1 MSAIKDFDSKEINT
15 WCPGCGDFGILT
27 ALKMAFVQMNLE
39 PHQVMVV
46 SGIGCS
52 GHLTDFIYSYGFNGL
67 HGRALPLA
75 TGIKLAN
82 HKLHVVVVGGDGD
95 GYGIGVGHFIHA
107 IRRNVKLTYIVH
119 NNQVYGLT
127 TGQASVTA
135 MKGFV
140 SKSSPYGTL
149 AEPLNP
155 LALALSLNC
164 PFVARGF
171 AGDPKHLV
179 NLITQ
184 AMNFNGFAFIDVYQP
199 CITFNKINS
208 FEWYRERIYKLD
220 DEKGYDVESLAL
232 ADLKARETKKL
243 PIGIFFKNPHS
254 EAYET
259 QLPQLENNTI
269 IERDLSKISVQKIMD
284 EFC

>member
-1 MSAIKDFDSKEINT
+1 MSSVKDFDSKETNT

-27 ALKMAFVQMNLE
+27 AIKMAFSQLNLD

-52 GHLTDFIYSYGFNGL
+52 GHLTDFLYTYGFNGL

-75 TGIKLAN
+75 QGIKLAN

-95 GYGIGVGHFIHA
+95 GYGIGMGHFVHA

-155 LALALSLNC
+155 LALALALNC

-171 AGDPKHLV
+171 AGDPKHLAG
-179 NLITQ
+179 LIVQ
-184 AMNFNGFAFIDVYQP
+184 GMQFNGFAFLDVFQP

-208 FEWYRERIYKLD
+208 FDWYKERIYKVD
-220 DEKGYDVESLAL
+220 DEKGYDVENLAL
-232 ADLKARETKKL
+232 AELKSRQKDKL
-243 PIGIFFKNPHS
+243 PIGVFFKNPHS
-254 EAYET
+254 VAYEL
-259 QLPQLENNTI
+259 QLPQLRNNTI
-269 IERDLSKISVQKIMD
+269 MEKDLSKVSVKSFMD